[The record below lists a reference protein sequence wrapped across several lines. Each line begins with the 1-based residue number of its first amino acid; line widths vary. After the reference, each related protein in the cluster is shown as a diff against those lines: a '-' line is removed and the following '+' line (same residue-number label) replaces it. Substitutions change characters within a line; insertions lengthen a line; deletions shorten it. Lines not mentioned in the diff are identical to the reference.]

1 MENKLKMP
9 HTYAL
14 LLFLVAAACMLTYVI
29 PAGSFERQEVDGRTE
44 VVNGSYQQ
52 VTQSPVSP
60 VEIFRAVPDGMI
72 AGAEII
78 FYIFIVGGAFGII
91 HRTNAINAGVNTMM
105 KRSGRHGKWLIPLTM
120 ILFSILGFSIGLS
133 EEAIVFVPIGIA
145 LASALGYDAMVGA
158 AMIALGAGI
167 GFLGGMLNP
176 FTVGV
181 AQKIA
186 EVPLF
191 SGWLFRTIVYLL
203 VLISGIIYVMW
214 YAERVRKNPDKSLIH
229 DINVEERSTIS
240 DDIANTHIE
249 PFNKRHGWILL
260 LLLFTVVI
268 NVFGIFKYEWF
279 LIQMS
284 ANFLM
289 LGIAAGLIGGLGLNG
304 TFDAMIEGMKDILY
318 GALIV
323 GFARAIV
330 VVLESGKIIDTIVF
344 YMTDFIDH
352 LPAAFSVVAMF
363 MTQLV
368 LNFFIPSGSG
378 QAMTT
383 MPIMVPIADL
393 LDINRQLAVLAF
405 QYGDAISNNIIPT
418 SASLMG
424 LLAVAGIPY
433 TRWLRF
439 VWKISLIW
447 VIICLGSMIV
457 YLYIV

>member
-1 MENKLKMP
+1 MEKKMP

-14 LLFLVAAACMLTYVI
+14 LLFLVAAACLMTYLI
-29 PAGSFERQEVDGRTE
+29 PAGAFDRHKVDGRTE
-44 VVNGSYQQ
+44 VINGSYHS
-52 VTQSPVSP
+52 VAQSPVHP
-60 VEIFRAVPDGMI
+60 IEIFRAVPDGMI

-91 HRTNAINAGVNTMM
+91 HRTNAINAGVNMM
-105 KRSGRHGKWLIPLTM
+105 MTKAGKHGKWLIPITM
-120 ILFSILGFSIGLS
+120 TLFSVLGFTIGLS

-145 LASALGYDAMVGA
+145 LATALGYDSMVGA

-181 AQKIA
+181 SQKIA

-191 SGWLFRTIVYLL
+191 SGWEFRTLIYLL
-203 VLISGIIYVMW
+203 VLISGIIYVMR
-214 YAERVRKNPDKSLIH
+214 YAEKVKADPRRSLLAQI
-229 DINVEERSTIS
+229 DVEQRRTLS
-240 DDIANTHIE
+240 DDIVNEDIE
-249 PFNKRHGWILL
+249 PFNKRHSIILIMLL
-260 LLLFTVVI
+260 LTIIV

-284 ANFLM
+284 ANFLLM
-289 LGIAAGLIGGLGLNG
+289 GIIAGVIGGLGING
-304 TFDAMIEGMKDILY
+304 TFEAMIEGMKEILY

-330 VVLESGKIIDTIVF
+330 VVLESGKVIDTIV
-344 YMTDFIDH
+344 YHMTAFIDQ
-352 LPAAFSVVAMF
+352 LPAAVSVVSMF
-363 MTQLV
+363 LTQLI

-393 LDINRQLAVLAF
+393 LNINRQVAVLAF

-433 TRWLRF
+433 TKWLKF

-447 VIICLGSMIV
+447 VIICLTGMIF
-457 YLYIV
+457 YMYMAG